1 MRYYCWFPDRHTS
14 QRASTV
20 AREASD
26 SSQRMRIVLIF
37 LSLIA
42 VACSRRDDREIRT
55 APAVQPTVVTGSVSS
70 TRSANPATIELTD
83 SSKSG
88 KEPDTASGVVPQARY
103 PTADELLVHVR
114 RLPPDSFPQL
124 PNTVRATLITRL
136 CAVPQAYRPAHNV
149 VSGSFT
155 AKGTVEWAV
164 LCSVRDTSQI
174 LVISATTG
182 AVVDSLGKGPDSF
195 WIQGGVGDTWDFSR
209 ILSVVPVTALQDWR
223 VDEDGQPVPQP
234 VDHDAIGEGF
244 MDKYA
249 EAFYRARGRWYRV
262 QTAD

>member
-1 MRYYCWFPDRHTS
+1 MRCSYWFPDRHTLHS
-14 QRASTV
+14 SASAV
-20 AREASD
+20 ARDASD
-26 SSQRMRIVLIF
+26 SSQCMRILLII

-42 VACSRRDDREIRT
+42 VGCSPAVDRETRT
-55 APAVQPTVVTGSVSS
+55 TPTVQPVVTNSASS
-70 TRSANPATIELTD
+70 TVAANPATIELTD
-83 SSKSG
+83 SSRSG
-88 KEPDTASGVVPQARY
+88 KERDTVSSVASKSQY
-103 PTADELLVHVR
+103 PTETELLVHVR

-124 PNTVRATLITRL
+124 PNPVRTAMITRL
-136 CAVPQAYRPAHNV
+136 CAVPQVYGPAHNV

-195 WIQGGVGDTWDFSR
+195 WIQGGVGETWDFSR
-209 ILSVVPVTALQDWR
+209 ILSVVPMAAMQDLR
-223 VDEDGQPVPQP
+223 RDEDGHAIPQP

-249 EAFYRARGRWYRV
+249 EAFYRANGRWHRV
-262 QTAD
+262 STAD